1 MSLFSRASFACPLCG
16 AAAEADAVA
25 SVNADRRPDLRTAI
39 LDGTFQA
46 TTCPACAATIRLPPR
61 FVYTDVRRGQWLV
74 AHPPRDLPRWAEL
87 EAEAAAVFA
96 RGYGTTAPKAAREVG
111 AGLSARAVFGWP
123 ALREKLLAAALGLDD
138 VTLELLKLAVIR
150 DIPGAPFGAT
160 TELRL
165 HDVEAGAEA
174 GVEADDLVLRWSN
187 LETETPL
194 SQLRLPRKAF
204 ADVAADVAGWAD
216 LRTELA
222 GRLFVD
228 TARLLSEPVP

>member
-16 AAAEADAVA
+16 TAAEAEAVA

-61 FVYTDVRRGQWLV
+61 FVYTDVGRGQWLV
-74 AHPPRDLPRWAEL
+74 AHPPRDLPRWSEL
-87 EAEAAAVFA
+87 EAEASDVFA
-96 RGYGTTAPKAAREVG
+96 RGYGAAAPSAAREVG
-111 AGLSARAVFGWP
+111 TALSARAVFGWA

-150 DIPGAPFGAT
+150 DIPGAPFGMT

-165 HDVEAGAEA
+165 HDA
-174 GVEADDLVLRWSN
+174 EADDLVLRWSS
-187 LETETPL
+187 LLTETPL
-194 SQLRLPRKAF
+194 SQLRLPRAAF
-204 ADVAADVAGWAD
+204 ADVAADVAGWAN
-216 LRTELA
+216 LRAELA